1 MIAYLLLTCL
11 FCVGASM
18 VCSLFEATLLSLD
31 TVRLETLKREGKKYA
46 SVWIQ
51 LKADIN
57 KPIAAILI
65 FNTVANTGGAT
76 LAGFL
81 FDRAFGPQYLWLF
94 MLGLTLAI
102 LFVSEIGP
110 KFLGAVYAEFLAPF
124 LGRPLYVLTK
134 VSAPAIKVTDLV
146 GNVFGRKGQ
155 RQEYSAMDIEVMA
168 QLARAGQHIGSEQE
182 KIIVNAAKLTHMTV
196 EDAMMPAN
204 SILFLN
210 LENPVDQNFR
220 TARRAMHTR
229 YPISSSASVNDI
241 HGYVNFKDLAAIEL
255 EDEQHDVDLR
265 SLMRPLLA
273 LDPKMNLN
281 QAFRELTV
289 RRYHI
294 AIVRDRYKNV
304 VGLLSLEDL
313 LEELV
318 GEIED
323 EFDVTSDMLM
333 PLGHHRWRVG
343 GAMPMTKLSS
353 IISDVWG
360 RDLPEQTVA
369 QWMRERQAESQ
380 QPGMSV
386 VEDGVE
392 FTVRQARKGRIF
404 QVTVEITDSGN
415 DFTTEDTEI
424 TELERE

>member
-1 MIAYLLLTCL
+1 MIIYLFLTCL

-18 VCSLFEATLLSLD
+18 ICSLFEATLLSLD
-31 TVRLETLKREGKKYA
+31 TVRLESLKREGKNYA

-102 LFVSEIGP
+102 LFISEIGP

-146 GNVFGRKGQ
+146 GNAFGRKGQ
-155 RQEYSAMDIEVMA
+155 KQEYSAMDIEVMA
-168 QLARAGQHIGSEQE
+168 QMARAGQHIGSEQE
-182 KIIVNAAKLTHMTV
+182 KIIINAAKLTHMTV
-196 EDAMMPAN
+196 EDAMMPAH

-210 LENPVDQNFR
+210 LETPVDQNFR

-229 YPISSSASVNDI
+229 YPISSSSSVNDI

-255 EDEQHDVDLR
+255 ENEQHEVDLR
-265 SLMRPLLA
+265 SLMRPLLT

-281 QAFRELTV
+281 QAFRELTA

-333 PLGHHRWRVG
+333 PLGRNRWRVG
-343 GAMPMTKLSS
+343 GAMPMQKLSS

-369 QWMRERQAESQ
+369 QWMRERLAETRH
-380 QPGMSV
+380 PGMSV
-386 VEDGVE
+386 QQDGVE

-404 QVTVEITDSGN
+404 QVTVEIVDQVESDAG
-415 DFTTEDTEI
+415 
-424 TELERE
+424 

>member
-1 MIAYLLLTCL
+1 MI
-11 FCVGASM
+11 
-18 VCSLFEATLLSLD
+18 CSLFEATLLSLD

-46 SVWIQ
+46 AVWIR
-51 LKADIN
+51 LKNDIN

-81 FDRAFGPQYLWLF
+81 FDQVFGPDWLWLF

-102 LFVSEIGP
+102 LFISEIGP
-110 KFLGAVYAEFLAPF
+110 KFLGAVFAEFLAPF
-124 LGRPLYVLTK
+124 LGRPLLVLTK
-134 VSAPAIKVTDLV
+134 IAAPTILVTDLV
-146 GNVFGRKGQ
+146 GNALGRKGQ
-155 RQEYSAMDIEVMA
+155 QQEYSAMDIQVMA
-168 QLARAGQHIGSEQE
+168 QLARAGKHIGPEQE

-196 EDAMMPAN
+196 EDVMMPAH

-210 LENPVDQNFR
+210 LEHPVDENFR

-229 YPISSSASVNDI
+229 YPISSSDSVNDI
-241 HGYVNFKDLAAIEL
+241 HGYVNFKDLAAVEL
-255 EDEQHDVDLR
+255 ESEHLDIDLR
-265 SLMRPLLA
+265 A

-281 QAFRELTV
+281 QAFRELTL

-294 AIVRDRYKNV
+294 AIVRDRHKNV

-323 EFDVTSDMLM
+323 EFDISSDMLM
-333 PLGHHRWRVG
+333 PLGKNRWRVG
-343 GAMPMTKLSS
+343 GAMPMQKLSS

-360 RDLPEQTVA
+360 QDLPEQTVA
-369 QWMRERQAESQ
+369 AWMKEKMAAAEHH
-380 QPGMSV
+380 GASV

-392 FTVRQARKGRIF
+392 FTVRHARKGRIY
-404 QVTVEITDSGN
+404 QVTVERLATQDQAGCGDVS
-415 DFTTEDTEI
+415 T
-424 TELERE
+424 RKS

>member
-1 MIAYLLLTCL
+1 MIVYLLLTCL

-18 VCSLFEATLLSLD
+18 ICSLFEATLLSLD

-46 SVWIQ
+46 AVWIR

-81 FDRAFGPQYLWLF
+81 FDKSFGPDYLWLF
-94 MLGLTLAI
+94 MLGLTLSI

-124 LGRPLYVLTK
+124 LGRPLLVLTK
-134 VSAPAIKVTDLV
+134 FAAPAIKVTDLV
-146 GNVFGRKGQ
+146 GNALGRKGQ
-155 RQEYSAMDIEVMA
+155 QQEYSATDIQVMA
-168 QLARAGQHIGSEQE
+168 QMARAGKHIGPEQE
-182 KIIVNAAKLTHMTV
+182 KIIVNAAKLTHMTI
-196 EDAMMPAN
+196 EDVMMPAH

-210 LENPVDQNFR
+210 LENPVEQNFR

-241 HGYVNFKDLAAIEL
+241 HGYVNFKDLAAVEL
-255 EDEQHDVDLR
+255 ESEHLDIDLR
-265 SLMRPLLA
+265 ALMRPLLT
-273 LDPKMNLN
+273 LEPKMNLN
-281 QAFRELTV
+281 QAFRELTL

-323 EFDVTSDMLM
+323 EFDISSEMLM
-333 PLGHHRWRVG
+333 PLGQNRWRVG
-343 GAMPMTKLSS
+343 GAMPMHKLSS
-353 IISDVWG
+353 IISDAWG

-369 QWMRERQAESQ
+369 QWLKERLAQDR

-392 FTVRQARKGRIF
+392 FTVRQARKGRIY
-404 QVTVEITDSGN
+404 QVTVEIIQPSVASQS
-415 DFTTEDTEI
+415 
-424 TELERE
+424 